1 MWQRGWT
8 SLALLMAL
16 AGSSACSTTGA
27 GRAPDAAG
35 GMAPDPEVAARY
47 SAAVSAVHAG
57 DDASAAAGFAAI
69 SAAHPDLAGPLLN
82 QAQIRLRQ
90 GDEAGARSLLEQ
102 ASRVCTRCGPVWNEL
117 GILDRQQGRFA
128 EAERA
133 YQQAIEAEPDYALPY
148 YNLAVLYELYLQK
161 PELALDNYQRYLTLA
176 SGEDS
181 AEVKK
186 WLADL
191 QRRVGPTPVAAR
203 ADGAT

>member
-1 MWQRGWT
+1 LTR
-8 SLALLMAL
+8 LALVMAL
-16 AGSSACSTTGA
+16 AGISACSTSGA
-27 GRAPDAAG
+27 GRAPDAAP
-35 GMAPDPEVAARY
+35 GMTADPEVTARY
-47 SAAVSAVHAG
+47 GEAVSAAKAG
-57 DDASAAAGFAAI
+57 DDASAAASFAAI
-69 SAAHPDLAGPLLN
+69 SAAHPELAGPLLN

-128 EAERA
+128 DAERD
-133 YQQAIEAEPDYALPY
+133 YQQAIQVEPDYALPY
-148 YNLAVLYELYLQK
+148 YNLAVLYELYIQR
-161 PELALDNYQRYLTLA
+161 PDLALDNYQRYLTLA

-191 QRRVGPTPVAAR
+191 QRRAGATPVAAR